1 MAGGGLHAVKN
12 IGYCLRWSGRLA
24 FVGNRNVQFSVAEN
38 QNMFNDIL
46 PAVWRNQC
54 FFGFTHLLSSYGSY
68 PLNLRPFPCLPCC
81 PLKSP
86 MFLRS
91 VISAT
96 SRFLPS
102 LLSLAAAAA
111 AAMSALRE

>member
-1 MAGGGLHAVKN
+1 MLGCLWLRQVAGYTWLKISDIVWDGLGGLHLSV
-12 IGYCLRWSGRLA
+12 IGTSNFL
-24 FVGNRNVQFSVAEN
+24 
-38 QNMFNDIL
+38 
-46 PAVWRNQC
+46 
-54 FFGFTHLLSSYGSY
+54 LLSSGYGSY
-68 PLNLRPFPCLPCC
+68 PLNLRPFPCLPPCC

-91 VISAT
+91 VMSDT

-102 LLSLAAAAA
+102 LSSFAAAAA